1 MLKNQVSRQRQE
13 FEETTED
20 LRKEL
25 AIKKSAILCQKS
37 QNELVTS
44 SSVEKISSFYGE
56 RPFSSENE
64 KPKNSVSKNASD
76 IEVGRQN
83 NIILSF
89 MHFVIYQDINNLF
102 IL

>member
-25 AIKKSAILCQKS
+25 AIKNSAILCQKS

-44 SSVEKISSFYGE
+44 SSVEKISSFSGE
-56 RPFSSENE
+56 RQFSENE
-64 KPKNSVSKNASD
+64 KPKNSVTKNASD

>member
-25 AIKKSAILCQKS
+25 AIKNSAILCQKS

-44 SSVEKISSFYGE
+44 SSVEKISSFSGE